1 MVIPLP
7 SFLANFYYD
16 DWQTLMFEPFVV
28 VTGLAQRGTDQVHWS
43 RGLCFDFS
51 RLQCREWPC
60 RDWPTHVT
68 SDQGGGGPTGR
79 AWGLSTQLH
88 TASYKD
94 ICKAYICKQWFF
106 NQFLIFLG
114 FLFTLLDGI
123 LAGVDGIL
131 AGVDGILASSRFS
144 CSCDILSFSQILPK
158 TCVFDKT
165 RGKSVRFLGSGRARK
180 VKIKGTHDHQ
190 QKAYAFL
197 VPAEQ
202 KL

>member
-1 MVIPLP
+1 MVIPLS

-28 VTGLAQRGTDQVHWS
+28 VTCLAQRGTDQVHWS

-106 NQFLIFLG
+106 NQFFD
-114 FLFTLLDGI
+114 FF
-123 LAGVDGIL
+123 
-131 AGVDGILASSRFS
+131 RF
-144 CSCDILSFSQILPK
+144 F
-158 TCVFDKT
+158 VHVARRYFG
-165 RGKSVRFLGSGRARK
+165 RGRRYFGRGRRYF
-180 VKIKGTHDHQ
+180 GRGRR
-190 QKAYAFL
+190 YFG
-197 VPAEQ
+197 